1 MAGDPSTAELPEAFV
16 AAMDD
21 DLNVS
26 AALAVV
32 HEHVH
37 RGNTASAEGDRTALA
52 AELTAVRAMLDVLGL
67 DPLAWG
73 GPAGGG
79 RAERALDAL
88 VMAELDARA
97 AARAA
102 RDWAAADA
110 VRDKLAAAG
119 IVVEDS
125 PSGARWTLKEQS

>member
-1 MAGDPSTAELPEAFV
+1 
-16 AAMDD
+16 MDD

-32 HEHVH
+32 HDHVH
-37 RGNTASAEGDRTALA
+37 RGNTALADGDRTTVTA
-52 AELTAVRAMLDVLGL
+52 ALTAVRAMLDVLGL
-67 DPLAWG
+67 DPVAWG
-73 GPAGGG
+73 GSAGGG
-79 RAERALDAL
+79 RVERALDAL
-88 VMAELDARA
+88 VQVELDARA

-110 VRDKLAAAG
+110 ARDKLAAAG

-125 PSGARWTLKEQS
+125 PTGARWTLKEQS